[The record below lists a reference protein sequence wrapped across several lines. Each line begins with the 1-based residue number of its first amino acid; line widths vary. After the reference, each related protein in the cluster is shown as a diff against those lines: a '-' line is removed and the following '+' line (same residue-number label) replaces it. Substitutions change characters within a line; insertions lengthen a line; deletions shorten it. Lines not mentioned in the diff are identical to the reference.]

1 MITNDSFLEV
11 IITGQKVQI
20 FQQIDL
26 SYHRRRK
33 IMKFHGIECIGKFV
47 LQKESGP
54 PSFDASRDE
63 GRLLYNT
70 TTKKIHYGTN
80 TS

>member
-1 MITNDSFLEV
+1 
-11 IITGQKVQI
+11 
-20 FQQIDL
+20 
-26 SYHRRRK
+26 
-33 IMKFHGIECIGKFV
+33 MKFHGIECIGKFV

-70 TTKKIHYGTN
+70 TTKKIHVGTN
-80 TS
+80 TD